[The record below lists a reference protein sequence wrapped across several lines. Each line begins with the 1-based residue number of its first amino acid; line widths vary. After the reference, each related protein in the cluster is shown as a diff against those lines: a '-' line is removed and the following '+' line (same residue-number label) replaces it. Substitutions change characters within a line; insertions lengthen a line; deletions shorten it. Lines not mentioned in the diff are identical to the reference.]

1 MPARS
6 RGVVPAGRYSAMPM
20 LTSPHCADTFRTREE
35 SRQNMIRPILI
46 VAGDVELRAEL
57 NDSDAAQAIYDSLP
71 IVASGNRWGEEIY
84 FEIPVD
90 QPLSENA
97 TVEVAVG
104 DLGYWPPGKAFCIF
118 FGRTPVSTSD
128 QPRAASPVNSIGR
141 VLGDATDLSAVLDG
155 ATVRIDKA

>member
-1 MPARS
+1 
-6 RGVVPAGRYSAMPM
+6 
-20 LTSPHCADTFRTREE
+20 
-35 SRQNMIRPILI
+35 MIRPILI

-90 QPLSENA
+90 QPLTENA
-97 TVEVAVG
+97 TAEVAVG

-118 FGRTPVSTSD
+118 FGRTPVSTSN
-128 QPRAASPVNSIGR
+128 QPRAASSVNPVGR
-141 VLGDATDLSAVLDG
+141 VLGDATALSAVPDG